1 MRSFSSLCFHRSV
14 DEIDWP
20 GGPLAPV
27 RPLEPGYPLVPARP
41 CLPRGPVTG
50 FRVGLAAT
58 ALDVLRRVL
67 VGNTVRRFLEVTG
80 FGRALIV
87 RRFVVGTLN
96 PILRSNLICLGDCLL
111 IALLFAL
118 VRRVRDFGG
127 SRLDT
132 CLKMLRD
139 LGDTFLDIFLDFFL
153 IRFNVF
159 LKEKPKSPYWE

>member
-1 MRSFSSLCFHRSV
+1 M
-14 DEIDWP
+14 
-20 GGPLAPV
+20 
-27 RPLEPGYPLVPARP
+27 
-41 CLPRGPVTG
+41 
-50 FRVGLAAT
+50 
-58 ALDVLRRVL
+58 
-67 VGNTVRRFLEVTG
+67 RRFLEVTG

-118 VRRVRDFGG
+118 VSKERELERAV
-127 SRLDT
+127 DT
-132 CLKMLRD
+132 CLRNP
-139 LGDTFLDIFLDFFL
+139 FFLDFFL

>member
-1 MRSFSSLCFHRSV
+1 M
-14 DEIDWP
+14 
-20 GGPLAPV
+20 
-27 RPLEPGYPLVPARP
+27 
-41 CLPRGPVTG
+41 TG
-50 FRVGLAAT
+50 FRVGLAVT
-58 ALDVLRRVL
+58 APDVL
-67 VGNTVRRFLEVTG
+67 RFLEVTG

-118 VRRVRDFGG
+118 VSKERELERAV
-127 SRLDT
+127 
-132 CLKMLRD
+132 
-139 LGDTFLDIFLDFFL
+139 DTFFLDFFL

>member
-14 DEIDWP
+14 EAIDCP

-50 FRVGLAAT
+50 FRVGVAET
-58 ALDVLRRVL
+58 ALSTDEA
-67 VGNTVRRFLEVTG
+67 RRFLEVTG

-96 PILRSNLICLGDCLL
+96 PILRSNLICLGDCLV

-118 VRRVRDFGG
+118 VRRERVFGDAFTCDTAFLYVEDF
-127 SRLDT
+127 LIDFDAT
-132 CLKMLRD
+132 LL
-139 LGDTFLDIFLDFFL
+139 FFL
-153 IRFNVF
+153 MRFNVF

>member
-1 MRSFSSLCFHRSV
+1 MRSFCSLCFHRSV

-118 VRRVRDFGG
+118 VSKERELERAV
-127 SRLDT
+127 
-132 CLKMLRD
+132 
-139 LGDTFLDIFLDFFL
+139 DTFFLDFFL